1 MLKSADN
8 ATAEAS
14 AAEIDEA
21 ATATSETV
29 GGCLA
34 SSADAVGID
43 MAASNARSARKPPF
57 PGVLKEGSAPASVL
71 PATVASG
78 MGKRGGLVGFPDGL
92 GANGD
97 ECAVPVVSR
106 FLFLVALELGGGEL
120 GGGDLPS
127 SGELSAFAFAF
138 LVLRRGGGVVAD
150 FMVSMNS
157 LVRGC
162 K

>member
-1 MLKSADN
+1 
-8 ATAEAS
+8 
-14 AAEIDEA
+14 
-21 ATATSETV
+21 
-29 GGCLA
+29 
-34 SSADAVGID
+34 

-57 PGVLKEGSAPASVL
+57 PGDLKEGSAPASVL
-71 PATVASG
+71 PAAVASG
-78 MGKRGGLVGFPDGL
+78 MEKRGGDDKAVGFPDGL

-97 ECAVPVVSR
+97 ECAVPVVSC
-106 FLFLVALELGGGEL
+106 FLFLVALKLDCGEL
-120 GGGDLPS
+120 PL

-138 LVLRRGGGVVAD
+138 LVLRRGGGVAAG

>member
-1 MLKSADN
+1 
-8 ATAEAS
+8 
-14 AAEIDEA
+14 
-21 ATATSETV
+21 
-29 GGCLA
+29 
-34 SSADAVGID
+34 
-43 MAASNARSARKPPF
+43 MAASNAPRKPPF

-92 GANGD
+92 GANGV

-120 GGGDLPS
+120 PL

-157 LVRGC
+157 LV
-162 K
+162 

>member
-1 MLKSADN
+1 
-8 ATAEAS
+8 
-14 AAEIDEA
+14 
-21 ATATSETV
+21 
-29 GGCLA
+29 
-34 SSADAVGID
+34 

-57 PGVLKEGSAPASVL
+57 PGDLKEGSAPAS
-71 PATVASG
+71 G
-78 MGKRGGLVGFPDGL
+78 MEKRGGLVGLPDGL

-120 GGGDLPS
+120 PL

>member
-1 MLKSADN
+1 MS
-8 ATAEAS
+8 
-14 AAEIDEA
+14 
-21 ATATSETV
+21 
-29 GGCLA
+29 

-43 MAASNARSARKPPF
+43 MAASDARSARKPPF
-57 PGVLKEGSAPASVL
+57 PGDLKEGSAPASVL

-106 FLFLVALELGGGEL
+106 FLFLVALELGGG
-120 GGGDLPS
+120 DLPP
-127 SGELSAFAFAF
+127 SGFAFAF

>member
-1 MLKSADN
+1 MAKSADN

-29 GGCLA
+29 RGCLA

-43 MAASNARSARKPPF
+43 MAASNARSACKPPF
-57 PGVLKEGSAPASVL
+57 PGDLKEGSAPASVL

-78 MGKRGGLVGFPDGL
+78 MEKRGGLVGFPDGL

-106 FLFLVALELGGGEL
+106 FLFLVALEL